1 METQIDKLGKVAITV
16 EPEDWDYNKDYDKLT
31 IVLDRKTYSS
41 YISRKAVPACTYL
54 TDREYWQPFSSLKE
68 EIVMDFN
75 SLKKEVANIKGT
87 AKKKKPSLLKSLSPH
102 TPIMPIE
109 GVVPITKGAP
119 DRNFYFSN
127 MVKIT
132 IRIPINIKTI
142 TFNLKEYLDFIPDI
156 TEIDIM
162 YNAQHTGDVEGIYRS
177 IDKDYNITIGYRE
190 LNPYSSNNYA
200 SIPIF
205 IKIFKNPTLLLKEY
219 GKIKNINKKYGK
231 NVVRKTLPK
240 PILGVDYN
248 LKLKGI
254 SYKIGPDTSTP
265 KGRHVQI
272 QVLTTSNTNKD
283 GVYSV
288 TKWRNVIHK
297 TANKPDVN
305 GMVQIDDSIM
315 RIRCISKKYASDW
328 VYYACLQKNHKL
340 LDKVG
345 TFMKEIHDID
355 KIKYRTGRKR

>member
-1 METQIDKLGKVAITV
+1 METRIDKLGKVAVTV
-16 EPEDWDYNKDYDKLT
+16 EPEDWNYNKNYDKLS

-75 SLKKEVANIKGT
+75 SLRKEIANIK
-87 AKKKKPSLLKSLSPH
+87 ASIKNKKLSLLDYISPH

-109 GVVPITKGAP
+109 GAVPITKNAT

-132 IRIPINIKTI
+132 VRIPINIKSI

-156 TEIDIM
+156 TEINMM
-162 YNAQHTGDVEGIYRS
+162 YNSQKRKNVCGITYG
-177 IDKDYNITIGYRE
+177 IDEDYNITIEYSE
-190 LNPYSSNNYA
+190 LTPYYSGNDV

-248 LKLKGI
+248 LEVKGI
-254 SYKIGPDTSTP
+254 SYKIGPSTSIP
-265 KGRHVQI
+265 ISRHVQI
-272 QVLTTSNTNKD
+272 QILKTHMTHKD
-283 GVYSV
+283 GYIRV
-288 TKWRNVIHK
+288 TRWRNIIHRK
-297 TANKPDVN
+297 NKPDDNGIVN
-305 GMVQIDDSIM
+305 IYTCGMTRV
-315 RIRCISKKYASDW
+315 RCISKKYASDW
-328 VYYACLQKNHKL
+328 VYYVCLEKNA
-340 LDKVG
+340 DKTDG
-345 TFMKEIHDID
+345 TLMKEINDIN
-355 KIKYRTGRKR
+355 KIKYKTGDKR